1 MELNNRPKLLF
12 FGFSMTGAAVLE
24 ELIKMGANIIGVYTY
39 EDNPKENW
47 FPSVKLL
54 AQKHNITT
62 YTPEKLS
69 AEDVAHIKSL
79 APDIILSVYY
89 RSLISDEILKVAPLG
104 AFNMHGSLLP
114 KYRGRA
120 PINWVLVKGEKET
133 GATLHYMV
141 SKADAGY
148 IVGQKVVSIDN
159 EDTALILTKK
169 VTAAACE
176 IIKEV
181 YPLIE
186 TKQLKPRKQDMS
198 VSTYFGRRTP
208 ADGLINWQDSAQNIY
223 NLIRAVTKPF
233 PGAFFEEGGK
243 KIIVWRAKVLPAKTN
258 VAAGTTVSKTPYII
272 TAADKDLEITEY
284 EVQEIIK

>member
-1 MELNNRPKLLF
+1 MESRPKLLF

-54 AQKHNITT
+54 AQKHNIQTF
-62 YTPEKLS
+62 TPEKLT
-69 AEDVAHIKSL
+69 AEDVQNIKSL

-141 SKADAGY
+141 AKADAGD
-148 IVGQKVVSIDN
+148 IVGQKVVPIDN
-159 EDTALILTKK
+159 EDTALTLTKK

-186 TKQLKPRKQDMS
+186 TKKLKPRKQDMS

-208 ADGLINWQDSAQNIY
+208 ADGLINWNSDAQTIY

-233 PGAFFEEGGK
+233 PGAFFEENGK
-243 KIIVWRAKVLPAKTN
+243 KIIIWRAKVLPAKTQ
-258 VAAGTTVSKTPYII
+258 AEPGKTVSKNPYII
-272 TAADKDLEITEY
+272 TTATNDLEILEY
-284 EVQEIIK
+284 EVQEIQK

>member
-1 MELNNRPKLLF
+1 MEYRPKLLF

-24 ELIKMGANIIGVYTY
+24 ELIKMGANIVGVYTY

-54 AQKHNITT
+54 AQKHNIPTF
-62 YTPEKLS
+62 TPEKLA
-69 AEDVAHIKSL
+69 AEDVQNIKNL

-89 RSLISDEILKVAPLG
+89 RSLISDEILKLAPLG

-120 PINWVLVKGEKET
+120 PINWVLIKGEKET

-141 SKADAGY
+141 AKADAGD
-148 IVGQKVVSIDN
+148 IVGQKVVAISN
-159 EDTALILTKK
+159 EDTALTLTKK
-169 VTAAACE
+169 VTAAACK
-176 IIKEV
+176 IIKEI

-186 TKQLKPRKQDMS
+186 TKNLKPRKQDMS
-198 VSTYFGRRTP
+198 ISTYFGRRTP
-208 ADGLINWQDSAQNIY
+208 ADGLINWTSDAQTIY

-233 PGAFFEEGGK
+233 PGAFFEENGK
-243 KIIVWRAKVLPAKTN
+243 KIIIWRAKVLPTKTQA
-258 VAAGTTVSKTPYII
+258 AAGTTVSKTPYII
-272 TAADKDLEITEY
+272 TAADKDLEILDF
-284 EVQEIIK
+284 EVQEITK

>member
-1 MELNNRPKLLF
+1 MEQRPKLLF

-54 AQKHNITT
+54 AQKHNIQTF
-62 YTPEKLS
+62 TPEKLT
-69 AEDVAHIKSL
+69 AEDVQNIKTL

-89 RSLISDEILKVAPLG
+89 RSLISDEILKLAPLG

-141 SKADAGY
+141 AKADAGD
-148 IVGQKVVSIDN
+148 IVGQKVVPIDN
-159 EDTALILTKK
+159 EDTALTLTKK

-198 VSTYFGRRTP
+198 ISTYFGRRTP
-208 ADGLINWQDSAQNIY
+208 ADGLINWDSDAQTIY

-233 PGAFFEEGGK
+233 PGAFFEENGK
-243 KIIVWRAKVLPAKTN
+243 KIIIWRAKVLPVKTQ

-272 TAADKDLEITEY
+272 TAADRDLEILEY
-284 EVQEIIK
+284 EVQEIQK

>member
-1 MELNNRPKLLF
+1 
-12 FGFSMTGAAVLE
+12 
-24 ELIKMGANIIGVYTY
+24 
-39 EDNPKENW
+39 
-47 FPSVKLL
+47 
-54 AQKHNITT
+54 
-62 YTPEKLS
+62 
-69 AEDVAHIKSL
+69 
-79 APDIILSVYY
+79 
-89 RSLISDEILKVAPLG
+89 
-104 AFNMHGSLLP
+104 MHGSLLP

-141 SKADAGY
+141 AKADAGD
-148 IVGQKVVSIDN
+148 IVGQKVVPIED
-159 EDTALILTKK
+159 EDTALTLTKK

-208 ADGLINWQDSAQNIY
+208 ADGLINWHDNAQTIY

-243 KIIVWRAKVLPAKTN
+243 KIIIWRAKVLPNKTELP
-258 VAAGTTVSKTPYII
+258 AGTAVSQTPYII
-272 TAADKDLEITEY
+272 TAADRDFEILEY
-284 EVQEIIK
+284 EVQEI

>member
-1 MELNNRPKLLF
+1 MESNRPKLLF

-54 AQKHNITT
+54 AQKHNIPTF
-62 YTPEKLS
+62 TPEKLT
-69 AEDVAHIKSL
+69 AEDVQNIKNLS
-79 APDIILSVYY
+79 PDIILSVYY

-141 SKADAGY
+141 AKADAGD
-148 IVGQKVVSIDN
+148 IVGQKVVAISND
-159 EDTALILTKK
+159 DTALTLTQK

-186 TKQLKPRKQDMS
+186 TKNLKPRKQDMS
-198 VSTYFGRRTP
+198 ISTYFGRRTP
-208 ADGLINWQDSAQNIY
+208 ADGLIDWNQNAQTIY

-233 PGAFFEEGGK
+233 PGAFFEENGK
-243 KIIVWRAKVLPAKTN
+243 KIIIWRAKVLPTKTQ
-258 VAAGTTVSKTPYII
+258 ATAGKTVSKTPYII
-272 TAADKDLEITEY
+272 TAADKDLEILEY
-284 EVQEIIK
+284 EVQEII

>member
-1 MELNNRPKLLF
+1 MEQRPKLLF

-54 AQKHNITT
+54 AQKNNIPT
-62 YTPEKLS
+62 YTPEKLTV
-69 AEDVAHIKSL
+69 EDVQNIKNL

-89 RSLISDEILKVAPLG
+89 RSLISDEILKLAPLG

-141 SKADAGY
+141 AKADAGD
-148 IVGQKVVSIDN
+148 IVGQKVVPISND
-159 EDTALILTKK
+159 DTALTLTKK
-169 VTAAACE
+169 VTVAACE

-186 TKQLKPRKQDMS
+186 TKNLKPRKQDMS
-198 VSTYFGRRTP
+198 ISTYFGRRTP
-208 ADGLINWQDSAQNIY
+208 ADGLIDWNQNAQTIY
-223 NLIRAVTKPF
+223 N
-233 PGAFFEEGGK
+233 
-243 KIIVWRAKVLPAKTN
+243 
-258 VAAGTTVSKTPYII
+258 
-272 TAADKDLEITEY
+272 
-284 EVQEIIK
+284 

>member
-1 MELNNRPKLLF
+1 MESNRPKLLF

-24 ELIKMGANIIGVYTY
+24 ELIKMDANIIGVYTY

-54 AQKHNITT
+54 AQKYNIPT
-62 YTPEKLS
+62 YTPEKLG
-69 AEDVAHIKSL
+69 AEDVQNIKNL

-141 SKADAGY
+141 AKADAGD
-148 IVGQKVVSIDN
+148 IVGQKVVPISN
-159 EDTALILTKK
+159 EDTALTLTQK

-186 TKQLKPRKQDMS
+186 TKNLKPRKQDMS
-198 VSTYFGRRTP
+198 ISTYFGRRTP
-208 ADGLINWQDSAQNIY
+208 ADGLIHWNQNAQTIY

-233 PGAFFEEGGK
+233 PGAFFEDGGK
-243 KIIVWRAKVLPAKTN
+243 KIIIWRAKVLPTKTQT
-258 VAAGTTVSKTPYII
+258 AAGTTVSKTPYII
-272 TAADKDLEITEY
+272 TAADKDLEILDF

>member
-1 MELNNRPKLLF
+1 MESNRPKLLF

-24 ELIKMGANIIGVYTY
+24 ELIKMDANIIGVYTY

-54 AQKHNITT
+54 AQKYNIPT
-62 YTPEKLS
+62 YTPEKLG
-69 AEDVAHIKSL
+69 AEDVQNIKNL

-141 SKADAGY
+141 AKADAGD
-148 IVGQKVVSIDN
+148 IVGQKVVPISN
-159 EDTALILTKK
+159 EDTALTLTQK

-186 TKQLKPRKQDMS
+186 TKNLKPRKQDMS
-198 VSTYFGRRTP
+198 ISTYFGRRTP
-208 ADGLINWQDSAQNIY
+208 ADGLIDWNQNAQTIY

-233 PGAFFEEGGK
+233 PGAFFEDGGK
-243 KIIVWRAKVLPAKTN
+243 KIIIWRAKVLPTKTQT
-258 VAAGTTVSKTPYII
+258 AAGTTVSKTPYII
-272 TAADKDLEITEY
+272 TAADKDLEILDF

>member
-1 MELNNRPKLLF
+1 MESRPKLLF

-54 AQKHNITT
+54 AQKHNIPT
-62 YTPEKLS
+62 YTPEKLTE
-69 AEDVAHIKSL
+69 EDVQNIKSL

-89 RSLISDEILKVAPLG
+89 RSLISDEILKLAPFG

-141 SKADAGY
+141 AKADAGD
-148 IVGQKVVSIDN
+148 IVGQKVVPIDN
-159 EDTALILTKK
+159 EDTALTLTKK

-186 TKQLKPRKQDMS
+186 TKNLKPRKQDMS

-208 ADGLINWQDSAQNIY
+208 ADGLINWNTEAQTIY
-223 NLIRAVTKPF
+223 NLIRAVTRPF

-243 KIIVWRAKVLPAKTN
+243 KIIIWRAKVLPTKTQ
-258 VAAGTTVSKTPYII
+258 AEPGKTVSKNPYII
-272 TAADKDLEITEY
+272 TTATNDLEISDF
-284 EVQEIIK
+284 EVQEIQK

>member
-1 MELNNRPKLLF
+1 MALNRPKLLF

-54 AQKHNITT
+54 AQKNNIPTF
-62 YTPEKLS
+62 TPEKLTS
-69 AEDVAHIKSL
+69 EDIQNIKNL

-89 RSLISDEILKVAPLG
+89 RSLISDEILKVAPFG

-141 SKADAGY
+141 AKADAGD
-148 IVGQKVVSIDN
+148 IVGQKVVPIDN
-159 EDTALILTKK
+159 GDTALTLTKK
-169 VTAAACE
+169 VTVAACE

-186 TKQLKPRKQDMS
+186 TKNLKPRKQDMS

-208 ADGLINWQDSAQNIY
+208 ADGLINWHDNAQTIY

-233 PGAFFEEGGK
+233 PGAFFEENGK
-243 KIIVWRAKVLPAKTN
+243 KIIIWRAKVLPAKTQA
-258 VAAGTTVSKTPYII
+258 AAGTTVSKTPYII
-272 TAADKDLEITEY
+272 TAADKDLEILEY
-284 EVQEIIK
+284 EIQEIQK

>member
-1 MELNNRPKLLF
+1 MEQRPKLLF

-39 EDNPKENW
+39 EDNSKENW

-54 AQKHNITT
+54 AQKNNIPTF
-62 YTPEKLS
+62 TPEKLT
-69 AEDVAHIKSL
+69 AEDVQNIKNL

-89 RSLISDEILKVAPLG
+89 RSLISDEILKLAPFG

-141 SKADAGY
+141 AKADAGD
-148 IVGQKVVSIDN
+148 IVGQKVVPIDN
-159 EDTALILTKK
+159 EDTALTLTQK
-169 VTAAACE
+169 VTVAACE

-186 TKQLKPRKQDMS
+186 TKNLKPRKQDMS
-198 VSTYFGRRTP
+198 ISTYFGRRTP
-208 ADGLINWQDSAQNIY
+208 ADGLID
-223 NLIRAVTKPF
+223 
-233 PGAFFEEGGK
+233 
-243 KIIVWRAKVLPAKTN
+243 
-258 VAAGTTVSKTPYII
+258 
-272 TAADKDLEITEY
+272 
-284 EVQEIIK
+284 

>member
-1 MELNNRPKLLF
+1 MESNRPKLLF
-12 FGFSMTGAAVLE
+12 FGFSMTGVAVLE
-24 ELIKMGANIIGVYTY
+24 ELIKTGANIIGVYTY

-54 AQKHNITT
+54 AQKHNIPTF
-62 YTPEKLS
+62 TPEKLT
-69 AEDVAHIKSL
+69 AEEVQNIKTL

-89 RSLISDEILKVAPLG
+89 RSLISEDILKLAPLG

-141 SKADAGY
+141 AKADAGD
-148 IVGQKVVSIDN
+148 IVGQKVVPIDD
-159 EDTALILTKK
+159 EDTALTLTKK

-198 VSTYFGRRTP
+198 ISTYFGRRTP
-208 ADGLINWQDSAQNIY
+208 ADGLIDWNQDAQTIY

-233 PGAFFEEGGK
+233 PGAFFEENGK
-243 KIIVWRAKVLPAKTN
+243 KIIIWRAKVLPSKTPAKT
-258 VAAGTTVSKTPYII
+258 GKTVSKTPYII
-272 TAADKDLEITEY
+272 TTATNDLEILEY
-284 EVQEIIK
+284 EIQEIIK

>member
-1 MELNNRPKLLF
+1 MESNRPKLLF

-24 ELIKMGANIIGVYTY
+24 ELIKMDANIIGVYTY

-54 AQKHNITT
+54 AQKYNIPT
-62 YTPEKLS
+62 YTPEKLG
-69 AEDVAHIKSL
+69 AEDVQNIKNL

-141 SKADAGY
+141 AKADAGD
-148 IVGQKVVSIDN
+148 IVGQKVVPISN
-159 EDTALILTKK
+159 EDTALTLTQK

-186 TKQLKPRKQDMS
+186 TKNLKPRKQDMS
-198 VSTYFGRRTP
+198 ISTYFGRRTP
-208 ADGLINWQDSAQNIY
+208 ADGLINWNQNAQTIY

-233 PGAFFEEGGK
+233 PGAFFEDGGK
-243 KIIVWRAKVLPAKTN
+243 KIIIWRAKVLPTKTQT
-258 VAAGTTVSKTPYII
+258 AAGTTVSKTPYII
-272 TAADKDLEITEY
+272 TAADKDLEILDF

>member
-1 MELNNRPKLLF
+1 MELNNRPRTLF

-24 ELIKMGANIIGVYTY
+24 ELIKMGANVIGVYTY

-54 AQKHNITT
+54 AQKHNIPT
-62 YTPEKLS
+62 YTPEKLTQS
-69 AEDVAHIKSL
+69 DVEHIKGL
-79 APDIILSVYY
+79 KPEIILSVYY
-89 RSLISDEILKVAPLG
+89 RSLISDDILKLAPLG

-141 SKADAGY
+141 AKADAGD
-148 IVGQKVVSIDN
+148 IVGQKVVPIDN
-159 EDTALILTKK
+159 EDTALTLTKK

-186 TKQLKPRKQDMS
+186 TKNLKPRKQDMS
-198 VSTYFGRRTP
+198 ISTYFGRRTP
-208 ADGLINWQDSAQNIY
+208 ADGLINWNSDAQTIY

-233 PGAFFEEGGK
+233 PGAFFEENGK
-243 KIIVWRAKVLPAKTN
+243 KIIIWRAKILPTKTQ
-258 VAAGTTVSKTPYII
+258 AEPGKTISKNPYIVT
-272 TAADKDLEITEY
+272 TAGNDLEIIDFEI
-284 EVQEIIK
+284 QEIQK

>member
-1 MELNNRPKLLF
+1 MALNRPKLLF

-54 AQKHNITT
+54 AQKNNIPA
-62 YTPEKLS
+62 YTPEKLT
-69 AEDVAHIKSL
+69 AEDTQNIKNL

-141 SKADAGY
+141 AKADAGD
-148 IVGQKVVSIDN
+148 IVGQKVVAISN
-159 EDTALILTKK
+159 EDTALTLTQK

-186 TKQLKPRKQDMS
+186 TKNLKPRKQDMS

-208 ADGLINWQDSAQNIY
+208 ADGLIDWNQNAQTIY

-233 PGAFFEEGGK
+233 PGAFFEENGK
-243 KIIVWRAKVLPAKTN
+243 KIIIWRAKVLPIKTQ
-258 VAAGTTVSKTPYII
+258 AEAGTTVSKTPYII
-272 TAADKDLEITEY
+272 TAADKDLEILDFEI
-284 EVQEIIK
+284 QEIIK

>member
-1 MELNNRPKLLF
+1 
-12 FGFSMTGAAVLE
+12 
-24 ELIKMGANIIGVYTY
+24 MGANIIGVYTY

-54 AQKHNITT
+54 AQKNNIPTF
-62 YTPEKLS
+62 TPEKLT
-69 AEDVAHIKSL
+69 AEDVQNIKNL

-89 RSLISDEILKVAPLG
+89 RSLISDEILKLAPLG

-141 SKADAGY
+141 AKADAGD
-148 IVGQKVVSIDN
+148 IVGQKVVAISN
-159 EDTALILTKK
+159 EDTALTLTQK

-186 TKQLKPRKQDMS
+186 TKNLKPRKQDMS
-198 VSTYFGRRTP
+198 ISTYFGRRTP
-208 ADGLINWQDSAQNIY
+208 ADGLIDWNQNAQTIY

-233 PGAFFEEGGK
+233 PGAFFEENGK
-243 KIIVWRAKVLPAKTN
+243 KIIIWRAKVLPTKTQA
-258 VAAGTTVSKTPYII
+258 AAGTTVSKIPYII
-272 TAADKDLEITEY
+272 TAADKDLEILDF
-284 EVQEIIK
+284 EVQEITK

>member
-1 MELNNRPKLLF
+1 MESRPKLLF

-54 AQKHNITT
+54 AQKHNIPTF
-62 YTPEKLS
+62 TPEKLT
-69 AEDVAHIKSL
+69 AEDVQNIKSL

-89 RSLISDEILKVAPLG
+89 RSLISEDILKLAPLG

-141 SKADAGY
+141 AKADAGD
-148 IVGQKVVSIDN
+148 IVGQNVVPIDN
-159 EDTALILTKK
+159 EDTALTLTKK
-169 VTAAACE
+169 VTTAACE
-176 IIKEV
+176 IIREI

-186 TKQLKPRKQDMS
+186 TKNLKPRKQDMS
-198 VSTYFGRRTP
+198 ISTYFGRRTP
-208 ADGLINWQDSAQNIY
+208 ADGLINWNSDAQTIY

-233 PGAFFEEGGK
+233 PGAFFEENGK
-243 KIIVWRAKVLPAKTN
+243 KIIIWRAKVLPTKTQ
-258 VAAGTTVSKTPYII
+258 AEPGKTISKNPYII
-272 TAADKDLEITEY
+272 TTATNDLEILDF
-284 EVQEIIK
+284 EVQEITK

>member
-1 MELNNRPKLLF
+1 MEQRPKLLF

-54 AQKHNITT
+54 AQKHNIQTF
-62 YTPEKLS
+62 TPEKLTS
-69 AEDVAHIKSL
+69 EDVQNIKSL

-89 RSLISDEILKVAPLG
+89 RSLISDEILKLAPFG

-141 SKADAGY
+141 AKADAGD
-148 IVGQKVVSIDN
+148 IVGQKVVPIDN
-159 EDTALILTKK
+159 EDTALTLTKK

-186 TKQLKPRKQDMS
+186 TKKLKPRKQDMS

-208 ADGLINWQDSAQNIY
+208 ADGLINWNNEAQTIY

-233 PGAFFEEGGK
+233 PGAFFEENGK
-243 KIIVWRAKVLPAKTN
+243 KIIIWRAKVLPAKTQ
-258 VAAGTTVSKTPYII
+258 AEPGKTVSKNPYII
-272 TAADKDLEITEY
+272 TTATNDLEILEY
-284 EVQEIIK
+284 EVQEIQK

>member
-1 MELNNRPKLLF
+1 MELNRPKLLF
-12 FGFSMTGAAVLE
+12 FGFSMTGAAVLK

-54 AQKHNITT
+54 AQKHNIPT
-62 YTPEKLS
+62 YTPEKLT
-69 AEDVAHIKSL
+69 AADTEHIKSL

-89 RSLISDEILKVAPLG
+89 RSLISEEILKIAPLG

-141 SKADAGY
+141 AKADAGD
-148 IVGQKVVSIDN
+148 IVGQKVVPIDN

-169 VTAAACE
+169 VTAAACD
-176 IIKEV
+176 IIREV

-186 TKQLKPRKQDMS
+186 TKNLKPRKQDMS

-208 ADGLINWQDSAQNIY
+208 ADGLINWNSEAQTIY

-233 PGAFFEEGGK
+233 PGAFFEENGK
-243 KIIVWRAKVLPAKTN
+243 KIIIWRAKVLPTRTA
-258 VAAGTTVSKTPYII
+258 APAGTTVSKTPYII
-272 TAADKDLEITEY
+272 TAADKDLEIIDF
-284 EVQEIIK
+284 EVQEIEK

>member
-1 MELNNRPKLLF
+1 MESNRPKLLF

-54 AQKHNITT
+54 AQKNNIPTF
-62 YTPEKLS
+62 TPEKLT
-69 AEDVAHIKSL
+69 AEDVQNIKNL

-141 SKADAGY
+141 AKADAGD
-148 IVGQKVVSIDN
+148 IVGQKVVAICN
-159 EDTALILTKK
+159 EDTALTLTQK

-176 IIKEV
+176 IIKEI

-186 TKQLKPRKQDMS
+186 TKNLKPRKQDMS
-198 VSTYFGRRTP
+198 ISTYFGRRTP
-208 ADGLINWQDSAQNIY
+208 ADGLIDWNQNAQTIY

-233 PGAFFEEGGK
+233 PGAFFEENGK
-243 KIIVWRAKVLPAKTN
+243 KIIIWRAKVLPTKTQA
-258 VAAGTTVSKTPYII
+258 AAGTTVSKTPYII
-272 TAADKDLEITEY
+272 TAADKDLEILDF
-284 EVQEIIK
+284 EVQEITK

>member
-1 MELNNRPKLLF
+1 MESNRPKLLF

-54 AQKHNITT
+54 AQKNNIPT
-62 YTPEKLS
+62 YTPEKLGT
-69 AEDVAHIKSL
+69 EDVQNIKNL

-89 RSLISDEILKVAPLG
+89 RSLISDEILKLAPLG

-141 SKADAGY
+141 AKADAGD
-148 IVGQKVVSIDN
+148 IVGQKVVPISND
-159 EDTALILTKK
+159 DTALTLTQK
-169 VTAAACE
+169 VTTAACE

-186 TKQLKPRKQDMS
+186 TKNLKPRKQDMS

-208 ADGLINWQDSAQNIY
+208 ADGLIDWNQNAQTIY

-233 PGAFFEEGGK
+233 PGAFFEENGK
-243 KIIVWRAKVLPAKTN
+243 KIIIWRAKVLPTKTQA
-258 VAAGTTVSKTPYII
+258 AAGTTVSKTPYII
-272 TAADKDLEITEY
+272 TAADKDLEILDF
-284 EVQEIIK
+284 EVQEITK

>member
-1 MELNNRPKLLF
+1 MESRPKLLF

-24 ELIKMGANIIGVYTY
+24 ELIKTGANIIGVYTY

-54 AQKHNITT
+54 AQKNNIPTF
-62 YTPEKLS
+62 TPEKLGT
-69 AEDVAHIKSL
+69 EDVQNIKNL

-141 SKADAGY
+141 AKADAGD
-148 IVGQKVVSIDN
+148 IVGQKVVAISN
-159 EDTALILTKK
+159 EDTALTLTQK

-186 TKQLKPRKQDMS
+186 TKNLKPRKQDMS
-198 VSTYFGRRTP
+198 ISTYFGRRTP
-208 ADGLINWQDSAQNIY
+208 ADGLIDWNQNAQTIY

-233 PGAFFEEGGK
+233 PGAFFEENGK
-243 KIIVWRAKVLPAKTN
+243 KIIIWRAKVLPTKTQA
-258 VAAGTTVSKTPYII
+258 AAGTTVSKKPYII
-272 TAADKDLEITEY
+272 TAADKDLEILEY
-284 EVQEIIK
+284 EVQEITK

>member
-1 MELNNRPKLLF
+1 MEQRPKLLF

-54 AQKHNITT
+54 AQKHNIPTF
-62 YTPEKLS
+62 TPEKLTS
-69 AEDVAHIKSL
+69 EDVQNIKSL

-89 RSLISDEILKVAPLG
+89 RSLISDEILKIAPLG
-104 AFNMHGSLLP
+104 SFNMHGSLLP

-141 SKADAGY
+141 AKADAGD
-148 IVGQKVVSIDN
+148 IVGQKVVPIDN
-159 EDTALILTKK
+159 EDTALTLTKK

-186 TKQLKPRKQDMS
+186 TKKLKPRKQDMS

-208 ADGLINWQDSAQNIY
+208 ADGLINWNNEAQTIY

-233 PGAFFEEGGK
+233 PGAFFEENGK
-243 KIIVWRAKVLPAKTN
+243 KIIIWRAKVLPAKTQ
-258 VAAGTTVSKTPYII
+258 AEPGKTVSKNPYII
-272 TAADKDLEITEY
+272 TTATNDLEILEY
-284 EVQEIIK
+284 EVQEIQK

>member
-1 MELNNRPKLLF
+1 MESNRPKLLF

-54 AQKHNITT
+54 AQKNNIPTF
-62 YTPEKLS
+62 TPEKLGT
-69 AEDVAHIKSL
+69 EDVQNIKNL

-141 SKADAGY
+141 AKADAGD
-148 IVGQKVVSIDN
+148 IVGQKVVAISND
-159 EDTALILTKK
+159 DTALTLTQK
-169 VTAAACE
+169 VTSAACE

-186 TKQLKPRKQDMS
+186 TKNLKPRKQDMS
-198 VSTYFGRRTP
+198 ISTYFGRRTP
-208 ADGLINWQDSAQNIY
+208 ADGLIDWNQNAQTIY

-233 PGAFFEEGGK
+233 PGAFFEANGK
-243 KIIVWRAKVLPAKTN
+243 KIIIWRAKVLLTKTQA
-258 VAAGTTVSKTPYII
+258 VAGTTVSKTPYII
-272 TAADKDLEITEY
+272 TAADKDLEILDF
-284 EVQEIIK
+284 EVQEII

>member
-1 MELNNRPKLLF
+1 MESNNRPKLLF

-54 AQKHNITT
+54 AQKHSIPT
-62 YTPEKLS
+62 YTPEKLTQS
-69 AEDVAHIKSL
+69 DVENIKTL
-79 APDIILSVYY
+79 NPDIILSVYY
-89 RSLISDEILKVAPLG
+89 RSLISDDILKLAPLG

-141 SKADAGY
+141 AKADAGD
-148 IVGQKVVSIDN
+148 IVGQKVVPIDN

-169 VTAAACE
+169 VTAAACD
-176 IIKEV
+176 IIREV
-181 YPLIE
+181 FPLIE
-186 TKQLKPRKQDMS
+186 KKQQKPRKQDMS

-208 ADGLINWQDSAQNIY
+208 ADGLINWQDNAQNIY

-233 PGAFFEEGGK
+233 PGAFFEENGK
-243 KIIVWRAKVLPAKTN
+243 KIIIWRAKVLSTKTN
-258 VAAGTTVSKTPYII
+258 KPAGTTISTTPYII
-272 TAADKDLEITEY
+272 TAADKDLEILEY

>member
-1 MELNNRPKLLF
+1 MESRPKLLF

-54 AQKHNITT
+54 AQKHNIQTF
-62 YTPEKLS
+62 TPEKLT
-69 AEDVAHIKSL
+69 AEDVQNIKSL

-141 SKADAGY
+141 AKADAGD
-148 IVGQKVVSIDN
+148 IVGQKVVPIDN
-159 EDTALILTKK
+159 EDTALTLTKK

-186 TKQLKPRKQDMS
+186 TKNLKPRKQDMS

-208 ADGLINWQDSAQNIY
+208 ADGLINWNSEAQTIY
-223 NLIRAVTKPF
+223 NLIRAVTRPF

-243 KIIVWRAKVLPAKTN
+243 KIIIWRAKVLPAKTQ
-258 VAAGTTVSKTPYII
+258 AEPGKTVSKNPYII
-272 TAADKDLEITEY
+272 TTATNDLEILEY
-284 EVQEIIK
+284 EVQEIQK

>member
-1 MELNNRPKLLF
+1 MESRPKLLF

-54 AQKHNITT
+54 AQKNNIPT
-62 YTPEKLS
+62 YTPEKLT
-69 AEDVAHIKSL
+69 AEDTQNIKNL

-141 SKADAGY
+141 AKADAGD
-148 IVGQKVVSIDN
+148 IVGQKIVAISN
-159 EDTALILTKK
+159 EDTALTLTQK

-186 TKQLKPRKQDMS
+186 TKRLKPRKQDMS
-198 VSTYFGRRTP
+198 ISTYFGRRTP
-208 ADGLINWQDSAQNIY
+208 ADGLIDWNQNAQTIY

-233 PGAFFEEGGK
+233 PGAFFEENGK
-243 KIIVWRAKVLPAKTN
+243 KIIIWRAKVLPTKTQA
-258 VAAGTTVSKTPYII
+258 AAGITVSKNPYII
-272 TAADKDLEITEY
+272 TAADKDLEILEY
-284 EVQEIIK
+284 DVQEII

>member
-1 MELNNRPKLLF
+1 MEQRPKLLF

-54 AQKHNITT
+54 AQKHNIQTF
-62 YTPEKLS
+62 TPEKLT
-69 AEDVAHIKSL
+69 AEDVQNIKNL

-141 SKADAGY
+141 AKADAGD
-148 IVGQKVVSIDN
+148 IVGQKVVPIDN
-159 EDTALILTKK
+159 EDTALTLTKK
-169 VTAAACE
+169 VTVAACE

-186 TKQLKPRKQDMS
+186 TKNLKPRKQDMS

-208 ADGLINWQDSAQNIY
+208 ADGLINWNNEAQTIY

-233 PGAFFEEGGK
+233 PGAFFEENGK
-243 KIIVWRAKVLPAKTN
+243 KIIIWRAKVLPAKTQ
-258 VAAGTTVSKTPYII
+258 AEPGKTVSKKPYII
-272 TAADKDLEITEY
+272 TTATNDLEILEY
-284 EVQEIIK
+284 EVQEIQK

>member
-1 MELNNRPKLLF
+1 MESNRPKLLF

-54 AQKHNITT
+54 AQKHNIPT
-62 YTPEKLS
+62 YTPEKLG
-69 AEDVAHIKSL
+69 AEDVQNIKNL

-141 SKADAGY
+141 AKADAGD
-148 IVGQKVVSIDN
+148 IVGQKVVPISND
-159 EDTALILTKK
+159 DTALTLTQK

-176 IIKEV
+176 VIKEV

-186 TKQLKPRKQDMS
+186 TKNLKPRKQDMS
-198 VSTYFGRRTP
+198 ISTYFGRRTP
-208 ADGLINWQDSAQNIY
+208 ADGLIDWNQNAQTIY

-233 PGAFFEEGGK
+233 PGAFFEENGK
-243 KIIVWRAKVLPAKTN
+243 KIIIWRAKVLPTRTQA
-258 VAAGTTVSKTPYII
+258 AAGTTVSKTPYII
-272 TAADKDLEITEY
+272 TAADKDLEILDF
-284 EVQEIIK
+284 EVQEITK